1 MEQTVKV
8 ERTPV
13 QIRADLKEVLKP
25 ASIFLKRDMQDIV
38 DLQILYWLMAN
49 AYRFPDYIRDQIKA
63 LEMKMRDAMPQEGG
77 NGKA

>member
-25 ASIFLKRDMQDIV
+25 ASIFLKQDMQDIV

-49 AYRFPDYIRDQIKA
+49 AHRFPEYIRAQVLE
-63 LEMKMRDAMPQEGG
+63 LEMKMRNAIQEGG